1 MTIEQKNKI
10 IKFLSDQV
18 AHADFKAE
26 AYVFDENK
34 ERRPKRSIYK
44 KLDAYLETFLSGDR
58 GVRWVTLTGLRGAG
72 KTTLLSQLYYN
83 KKSQNAH
90 RLFLSVDQI
99 KFLDVT
105 IYDVLSVYEELI
117 GQPLEALDKPLLLFL
132 DEVQYEKKWGLILKN
147 IYDKAN
153 NVFIFATGS
162 SAVAMNK
169 NTDIARRTIYEK
181 LFPLNFCEYLEI
193 KEKKTHVAGLK
204 NTLREV
210 MFSSKTSQEVY
221 AGLVTQEQKIKTY
234 FLGIS
239 DIEIDKYI
247 NFGSLPF
254 MIALKNESLVYDQIN
269 KTLDRVINVDIAN
282 EYNFSSEIVSRIP
295 AILYAVADMDVINY
309 TKLSSIFEISR
320 PKVMEIFEA
329 LESTETLLR
338 ISPYASHLNQ
348 ARRPSKYLFSS
359 PAFRSMYYK
368 LIGNIISE
376 KNSMGKLY
384 EDLVGMYLHR
394 ILYKRNVVASLTYDS
409 AQGGADFIFSVGSE
423 KIVIE
428 VGVGNKDFR
437 QVLATANKSKPKY
450 SIIISGR
457 DELEHSS
464 EANAV
469 KIPLKYFL
477 LT

>member
-1 MTIEQKNKI
+1 MTIEQKEKI
-10 IKFLSDQV
+10 IKFLNDQV

-34 ERRPKRSIYK
+34 KKRPKRGKYK
-44 KLDAYLETFLSGDR
+44 KLNSYIDNFLSGDR
-58 GVRWVTLTGLRGAG
+58 GVRWVTLTGLRGSG
-72 KTTLLSQLYYN
+72 KTTLLSQLYYSR
-83 KKSQNAH
+83 KSQDAH
-90 RLFLSVDQI
+90 RLLLSLDQI
-99 KFLDVT
+99 KFLDVS
-105 IYDVLSVYEELI
+105 IYDVLAVYEELI
-117 GQPLEALDKPLLLFL
+117 GQPLEALDKPLLLFI

-162 SAVAMNK
+162 SAVAMNR

-181 LFPLNFCEYLEI
+181 LFPLNFCEYLKI
-193 KEKKTHVAGLK
+193 KENKVEVKGLK
-204 NTLREV
+204 NDLRNII
-210 MFSSKTSQEVY
+210 FNSKTSKEVFD
-221 AGLVTQEQKIKTY
+221 GLKEKEQKIFSY
-234 FLGIS
+234 YLGVS
-239 DIEIDKYI
+239 EIEMDKYI

-269 KTLDRVINVDIAN
+269 KTLDRVINVDIAT
-282 EYNFSSEIVSRIP
+282 EYNFSPEIVSRIP

-309 TKLSSIFEISR
+309 TKLASIFEISR
-320 PKVMEIFEA
+320 PKIMEIFEA

-338 ISPYASHLNQ
+338 LNPYASHLNQ
-348 ARRPSKYLFSS
+348 ARKPSKYLFSS

-368 LIGNIISE
+368 MIGNIISE
-376 KNSMGKLY
+376 KNYMGKLY

-394 ILYKRNVVASLTYDS
+394 VLYRRNVVASLTYDS
-409 AQGGADFIFSVGSE
+409 AQGGADFIFSFGSE

-437 QVLATANKSKPKY
+437 QVIATAKKTMPKY
-450 SIIISGR
+450 SIIISGKN
-457 DELEHSS
+457 ELEYSE